1 MEASPKARLFDGK
14 MAIASWFTSQ
24 ISQKF
29 KKMMIKMVIFHSY
42 VTWPKGSS
50 KIVQRCQTMSNP
62 HKPTI
67 FGKKDRLLK
76 ITPLDVP
83 KWLQLTSD
91 YTPLRPAGKWKLEWI
106 HRRWRC
112 SCTSGVR
119 STGLTCYFLWFCHWS
134 CVFIEDCPLTSIA
147 NVWFLEG
154 RRWVHGEIALHL
166 MNVPCTCPGAITQ
179 ATVGPVVHINGVA

>member
-1 MEASPKARLFDGK
+1 

-24 ISQKF
+24 KW
-29 KKMMIKMVIFHSY
+29 KKMIKMVIFHSY

-50 KIVQRCQTMSNP
+50 KIVQRCQSMSNP

-67 FGKKDRLLK
+67 FGKKKIRLLK
-76 ITPLDVP
+76 MTPLDVP

-106 HRRWRC
+106 RRRWRC

-119 STGLTCYFLWFCHWS
+119 STGLTCDFLWFCHWS
-134 CVFIEDCPLTSIA
+134 SVFIEDCPQNRPLPMFDSWRVEDESTEGLHFTS
-147 NVWFLEG
+147 W
-154 RRWVHGEIALHL
+154 
-166 MNVPCTCPGAITQ
+166 TCPAR
-179 ATVGPVVHINGVA
+179 ALAP